1 MMSILSSI
9 PLFSVGGTLLGTS
22 ASLLV
27 TLAVFGGWALILL
40 VLHPL
45 HATLFLLAA
54 LFEYGLISWFG
65 FHLWFNFFSFF
76 ICYIALFALYSL
88 FLRKLLPLP
97 QSDIERL
104 IKLSEL
110 KKENLLTDEEYTA
123 AKKRLLKLR
132 H

>member
-1 MMSILSSI
+1 MNILSSI
-9 PLFSVGGTLLGTS
+9 PFLSAGGSILGVS
-22 ASLLV
+22 ASLL
-27 TLAVFGGWALILL
+27 TTAAIFIGWALILL

-45 HATLFLLAA
+45 HATLFVLAA
-54 LFEYGLISWFG
+54 LFEYALISWFG

-76 ICYIALFALYSL
+76 ICYILLFTLYTL
-88 FLRKLLPLP
+88 FLRNRLPLP
-97 QSDIERL
+97 KSDIEHL

-110 KKENLLTDEEYTA
+110 KKQELLTDEEYTA

>member
-1 MMSILSSI
+1 MSILSSI
-9 PLFSVGGTLLGTS
+9 PLFSVGGSILGTS
-22 ASLLV
+22 ASLLA
-27 TLAVFGGWALILL
+27 TAAIFIGWALILL
-40 VLHPL
+40 ILHPL
-45 HATLFLLAA
+45 HATLFIVSALL
-54 LFEYGLISWFG
+54 EYAVISLFG

-76 ICYIALFALYSL
+76 ICYIALFAVYSL

-97 QSDIERL
+97 KTDIEHL

-110 KKENLLTDEEYTA
+110 KKEDLLTEEEYKA